1 MPRVALSRLLG
12 LLERC
17 PVPRPLRGALYGR
30 YCARFGV
37 RMEESATPLEEFR
50 SFNAFFTRRLRDG
63 LRPIDADPRALTSP
77 VDARIAAFGAIERG
91 RLLQAKGLDYAL
103 EDLVVVPELVGSLL
117 GGSFVTLYLAPG
129 DYHRIHS
136 PFDGSVPWAI
146 HEPGTLWPVNE
157 AAASTIR
164 DLFVVNERVV
174 TALETAHGTIA
185 VVKVGALNV
194 GSIRVEF
201 DSAIGPSS
209 RRKYRVY
216 AQSRKFTKGEELAR
230 FEMGST
236 VILLLPRG
244 FVLDERLAVGAR
256 VRIGEAIARVR

>member
-1 MPRVALSRLLG
+1 MPRS
-12 LLERC
+12 
-17 PVPRPLRGALYGR
+17 LRRALYGR
-30 YCARFGV
+30 YCARYGV

-50 SFNAFFTRRLRDG
+50 TFNAFFTRRLRDG
-63 LRPIDADPRALTSP
+63 LRPIDTDPKSVTSP
-77 VDARIAAFGAIERG
+77 VDARVAAFGAIERG

-129 DYHRIHS
+129 DYHRIHA

-146 HEPGTLWPVNE
+146 HEPGTLWPVND
-157 AAASTIR
+157 AAAATIR

-185 VVKVGALNV
+185 IVKVGALNV

-216 AQSRKFTKGEELAR
+216 ATSQKFTKGEELAR

-236 VILLLPRG
+236 VILLLPRA
-244 FVLDERLAVGAR
+244 FAIEMDLALGKRIRVGEAVAR
-256 VRIGEAIARVR
+256 VR